1 MHDLNSFPAK
11 LSPGVLVPQ
20 SLQLADCTFEG
31 TAHASAV
38 LGTPDCEPAFH
49 SSTCK
54 MATPM
59 PIRSTTDLRPIRVGF
74 EASPIVGEP
83 RIPYPLTS
91 GLNSAVGMSGAFPL
105 DGLNNSVRC
114 QYASSTS
121 VNLVPPTRRQVRNE
135 ARTGILL
142 STSAKQDM
150 QSS

>member
-11 LSPGVLVPQ
+11 LSPGELVPQ

-31 TAHASAV
+31 TAAV
-38 LGTPDCEPAFH
+38 LGTPARPPPFH

-59 PIRSTTDLRPIRVGF
+59 PIRSTTDLRQIRVGF

-91 GLNSAVGMSGAFPL
+91 CLNSAVGMSGAFPL
-105 DGLNNSVRC
+105 DGLDNGLVGQDAGSIEVD
-114 QYASSTS
+114 
-121 VNLVPPTRRQVRNE
+121 LVPPAGRQVRDE
-135 ARTGILL
+135 ALTGILL
-142 STSAKQDM
+142 NTSAKQEM